1 MAGIAVNVFRALAA
15 AEVSA
20 AAPGT
25 WAAICVA
32 ALVSAAAAALLLGAV
47 KRLSGEAVGLRRLG
61 RTVATACALAAA
73 SACMG

>member
-1 MAGIAVNVFRALAA
+1 M
-15 AEVSA
+15 
-20 AAPGT
+20 
-25 WAAICVA
+25 
-32 ALVSAAAAALLLGAV
+32 SAAAAALLLGAV